1 MIELK
6 NIEKTY
12 YAGDTET
19 HALKGIDLTIDKGE
33 YVAIVGTSGSGK
45 STLLN
50 ILGLLDNATEGTYR
64 LNGRDVT
71 EYDDKLQT
79 ELRLGTFGFIF
90 QSFNLMS
97 KSSVLRNVELPM
109 LYSGVNK
116 VERHKKVEELLDL
129 VGIPEKIKSK
139 PNYLSGGQK
148 QRVAIARALV
158 NDPDVI
164 FADEPTG
171 ALDTKTQDSILDILR
186 GLNDLG
192 NTIIVVTHDRE
203 VADAADRVITIRDG
217 LILSDEVKEHANR
230 VL

>member
-1 MIELK
+1 MIELT
-6 NIEKTY
+6 NIEKVYVT
-12 YAGDTET
+12 GDTKT
-19 HALKGIDLTIDKGE
+19 HALKGVDLKIEKGE

-50 ILGLLDNATEGTYR
+50 ILGLLDNASGGTYK
-64 LNGRDVT
+64 LNGKNVT

-79 ELRLGTFGFIF
+79 MLRLDTFGFIF

-116 VERHKKVEELLDL
+116 SKRKEKVEKLLGL

-158 NDPDVI
+158 NDPDII

-186 GLNDLG
+186 DLNKLG
-192 NTIIVVTHDRE
+192 NTIIVVTHDKE

-217 LILSDEVKEHANR
+217 KILSDEVNEHVA
-230 VL
+230 